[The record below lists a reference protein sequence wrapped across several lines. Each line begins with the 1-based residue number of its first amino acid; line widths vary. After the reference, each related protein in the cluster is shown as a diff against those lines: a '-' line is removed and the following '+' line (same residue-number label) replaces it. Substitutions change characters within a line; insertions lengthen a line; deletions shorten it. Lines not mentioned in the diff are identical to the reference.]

1 MSIYAIIKKIK
12 LLLLIKKKS
21 VIATNK
27 YYIIAGGTVYITK
40 TQMASLLIISYH
52 IINTISKVVN
62 CMHFM
67 IPMTKKPRFSRM
79 GSGKGRIRKI
89 VCKVHLNSILYKFDD
104 IGAAKMLKVYRAVKS
119 RMPIK
124 VYLKEKGNDIGRNAI
139 RSSR

>member
-79 GSGKGRIRKI
+79 GLGKLSIKHI
-89 VCKVHLNSILYKFDD
+89 VCKVHLNSILYKYYD
-104 IGAAKMLKVYRAVKS
+104 IGAVQMLKVYIELKGIILKTLS
-119 RMPIK
+119 IHNG
-124 VYLKEKGNDIGRNAI
+124 YLRN
-139 RSSR
+139 